1 MRKHLPLQ
9 DPTRLVTVREVLAPI
24 HGDHLAILVADDD
37 PMVGDLIALA
47 LREVGHEVVTVR
59 DGRAALDALESGAY
73 DLAILD
79 VRLPEVGGF
88 DVLRR
93 LRATDV
99 EIDVVLMS
107 GFGSIADA
115 VAAIKADAVD
125 YLAKPFETAQLI
137 ELVGDVAQRRA
148 TLTAASH
155 AAGTAHGL
163 IGRSRVMR
171 QVRDRLLAFA
181 DSEAPVLVLGASGT
195 GKELAAR
202 LIHDQSSRRR
212 APFVAINCAAFPDTL
227 VESELF
233 GHVRGAFTGAV
244 RDRKGR
250 LAVAEGGTLFLDE
263 VAELSAAAQ
272 AKLLRVLE
280 EKSYCAV
287 GSSTP
292 ATADIRLVSATNQDL
307 KRAIGAGRFRED
319 LYYRIKVLDV
329 NMPTLAQR
337 DGDLPLLV
345 EHFLRRDC
353 GDTAPPRIT
362 PRAWAALQHYT
373 FPGNVR
379 ELEHAIRRA
388 VTLAR
393 GQDIRIE
400 HLPDDIRGVVPQS
413 IQADDGGSGPVLLGI
428 AVERFER
435 EFIRHALRAAAGN
448 RGRAA
453 EILGI
458 SRKHLWQKMRE
469 YRITDAEITVTTEP
483 S

>member
-1 MRKHLPLQ
+1 MAL
-9 DPTRLVTVREVLAPI
+9 E
-24 HGDHLAILVADDD
+24 ILVADDD

-47 LREVGHEVVTVR
+47 LREVGHQVVVVV
-59 DGRAALDALESGAY
+59 DGRTALDAIDGGDF

-79 VRLPEVGGF
+79 VRLPSVGGF
-88 DVLRR
+88 DVLRH
-93 LRATDV
+93 LRGRRA

-107 GFGSIADA
+107 GYGSIADA

-148 TLTAASH
+148 TLAAVSH
-155 AAGTAHGL
+155 AAVAGHGL
-163 IGRSRVMR
+163 IGQSRMMK
-171 QVRDRLLAFA
+171 QVRDRLIAFA
-181 DSEAPVLVLGASGT
+181 DSDAPVLVLGASGT

-202 LIHDQSSRRR
+202 LIHDRSPRRS
-212 APFVAINCAAFPDTL
+212 APFVAINCAAFPEGL
-227 VESELF
+227 VEAELF

-280 EKSYCAV
+280 EKTYCAV

-307 KRAIGAGRFRED
+307 KRAIAAGRFRED
-319 LYYRIKVLDV
+319 LYYRLKVLDV
-329 NMPTLAQR
+329 NMPPLIQR
-337 DGDLPLLV
+337 DGDLALLV
-345 EHFLRRDC
+345 EHFLRRFTDRESP
-353 GDTAPPRIT
+353 TPRLT
-362 PRAWAALQHYT
+362 PRAWAALQHYR

-388 VTLAR
+388 ITLAR
-393 GQDIRIE
+393 GQAIQCE
-400 HLPDDIRGVVPQS
+400 HLPDDVRGDHVPP
-413 IQADDGGSGPVLLGI
+413 IDGDSGPILLGV

-435 EFIRHALRAAAGN
+435 EFIRHALRAADGN

-453 EILGI
+453 ETLGI

-469 YRITDAEITVTTEP
+469 YQLTDADIGQVRGRGIR
-483 S
+483 